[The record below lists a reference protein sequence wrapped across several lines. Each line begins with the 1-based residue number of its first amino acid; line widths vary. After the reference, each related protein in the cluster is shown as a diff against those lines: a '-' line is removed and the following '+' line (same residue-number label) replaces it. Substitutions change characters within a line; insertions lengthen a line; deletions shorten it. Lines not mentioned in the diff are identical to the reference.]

1 MTQHHA
7 SRFGI
12 EAAGTVGMGLA
23 LGHLAL
29 QDGMRE
35 IRRQQREEK
44 RSVVALANRLD
55 EARSSEA
62 AAHRRAR
69 AAEAEL
75 AFARDEIRELQ
86 VLLARQTELVA
97 QFREICGV

>member
-7 SRFGI
+7 AHVGF

-23 LGHLAL
+23 LGHFAL

-35 IRRQQREEK
+35 IRRQQRAEK
-44 RSVVALANRLD
+44 NSVVSLANRL
-55 EARSSEA
+55 EQARASEA
-62 AAHRRAR
+62 AAHRRACQ
-69 AAEAEL
+69 AEAEL
-75 AFARDEIRELQ
+75 AFAQDEIRELQ
-86 VLLARQTELVA
+86 VLLAQQTELVL

>member
-7 SRFGI
+7 ARVGF
-12 EAAGTVGMGLA
+12 EAAGTVGAGLA
-23 LGHLAL
+23 LGHLAI

-35 IRRQQREEK
+35 VRRIQREEK
-44 RSVVALANRLD
+44 HSVVALANRLE
-55 EARSSEA
+55 EARASEA

-69 AAEAEL
+69 TAEAEL

-86 VLLARQTELVA
+86 VLLAQQVRLV
-97 QFREICGV
+97 QEFREICGV